1 MIMSDDPNI
10 RLEQAF
16 EECRKVFE
24 EFDDL
29 VRRIRELI
37 IEDKTVSEQL
47 LKLLDEKYFSKLNEV
62 ESKLTKAEKKFE
74 TVITKSK

>member
-1 MIMSDDPNI
+1 MSDDPYI

-16 EECRKVFE
+16 EEYRKVFE

-29 VRRIRELI
+29 IRRMRELI
-37 IEDKTVSEQL
+37 IENKTVPEQL
-47 LKLLDEKYFSKLNEV
+47 LKLLDEKYFSKLNEA

>member
-1 MIMSDDPNI
+1 MSDDPYI

-16 EECRKVFE
+16 EEYRKVFE

-29 VRRIRELI
+29 VRRMRELI
-37 IEDKTVSEQL
+37 IENKTVPELL
-47 LKLLDEKYFSKLNEV
+47 LKLLDEKYFSKLKEA

>member
-1 MIMSDDPNI
+1 MSDDPYI

-16 EECRKVFE
+16 KEYRKVFE

-29 VRRIRELI
+29 VRRMRELI
-37 IEDKTVSEQL
+37 IENKTVPEQL
-47 LKLLDEKYFSKLNEV
+47 LKLLDEKYFSKLKEA

>member
-1 MIMSDDPNI
+1 MSDDPYI

-16 EECRKVFE
+16 EEYRKVFE

-29 VRRIRELI
+29 VRRMRELI
-37 IEDKTVSEQL
+37 IENKTVPEQL
-47 LKLLDEKYFSKLNEV
+47 LKLLDEKYFSKLNEA

>member
-1 MIMSDDPNI
+1 MSDDPYI

-16 EECRKVFE
+16 EEYRKVFE

-29 VRRIRELI
+29 IRRMRELI
-37 IEDKTVSEQL
+37 IENKTVPEQL
-47 LKLLDEKYFSKLNEV
+47 LKLLDEKYFSKLNEA
-62 ESKLTKAEKKFE
+62 ESKLTKAGKKFE

>member
-1 MIMSDDPNI
+1 MSDDPYI

-16 EECRKVFE
+16 EAYRKVFK

-29 VRRIRELI
+29 VRRMRELI
-37 IEDKTVSEQL
+37 IENKTVPEQL
-47 LKLLDEKYFSKLNEV
+47 LKLLDEKYFSKLNEA